1 MLEAAAVHPPDEAE
15 DDKPERRVG
24 VAHAEE
30 EKKDGLEDELGFE
43 AEGLEC
49 AFGGLLSCAS
59 SLLERAWSH
68 VC

>member
-1 MLEAAAVHPPDEAE
+1 MLEAAAVHPTDEDE

-30 EKKDGLEDELGFE
+30 EEKDGLEDELGFG

-49 AFGGLLSCAS
+49 AFGGLLGFASRLLACA
-59 SLLERAWSH
+59 
-68 VC
+68 